1 MNLPRKR
8 ERALISLCGL
18 FALLAFTSCAQNR
31 SAAPVNAPAETV
43 VSSTPPYKTKEPD
56 RYRAT
61 RTITTV
67 TSSGA
72 KLVTKTST
80 ARNGEMR
87 RSESTVG
94 STKLVYLD
102 VPMGRFVLL
111 VDEKIYAD
119 LSGDVEPGLTPDDEV
134 SPEGLLHAEDTNTSY
149 QKLGTE
155 SVAGRNAN
163 KYRVVVNN
171 SKGGSVSLSETLI
184 WVDEALGMPVRSET
198 KSADGTMVTM
208 ELSEISLDV
217 DGRMFQVPE
226 GYSKVTATELRK
238 RVIATS
244 APNSSIGHRNK
255 GAF

>member
-1 MNLPRKR
+1 MKSPRKR
-8 ERALISLCGL
+8 ERALISVCGL
-18 FALLAFTSCAQNR
+18 FTLFAFASCAQNK
-31 SAAPVNAPAETV
+31 SPAPANAPAETV

-67 TSSGA
+67 STSGT
-72 KLVTKTST
+72 KVVTKSST

-87 RSESTVG
+87 RSESDVG
-94 STKLVYLD
+94 SKTLVYLD
-102 VPMGRFVLL
+102 VPTGRFVLL

-119 LSGDVEPGLTPDDEV
+119 LTGETDPGLTQDDEV
-134 SPEGLLHAEDTNTSY
+134 SPEGLLHAEDSNTSY

-155 SVAGRNAN
+155 SIAGRNAN
-163 KYRVVVNN
+163 KYRVVVNGSN
-171 SKGGSVSLSETLI
+171 GGSVSHSETLI

-198 KSADGTMVTM
+198 KSADGTVVSM

-226 GYSKVTATELRK
+226 GYIKVTLAELRK
-238 RVIATS
+238 RLT
-244 APNSSIGHRNK
+244 N
-255 GAF
+255 